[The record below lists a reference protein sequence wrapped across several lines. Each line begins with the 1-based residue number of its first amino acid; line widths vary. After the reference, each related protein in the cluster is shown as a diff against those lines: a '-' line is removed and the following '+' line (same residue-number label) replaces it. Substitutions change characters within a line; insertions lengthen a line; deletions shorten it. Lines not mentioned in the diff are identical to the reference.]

1 MAAMQRPSSEGSKMD
16 RSTLA
21 TAQVLPAL
29 SRSTMVATPDVVVS
43 ESDTSKAARLARQ
56 SLPMYEGCY
65 TFAQLYL
72 GNLGIIT
79 ARVMQPGEE

>member
-1 MAAMQRPSSEGSKMD
+1 MD

-29 SRSTMVATPDVVVS
+29 SRSTMMQTPDVVAS
-43 ESDTSKAARLARQ
+43 ESDHSKAARLARL
-56 SLPMYEGCY
+56 SLPMYEGTY
-65 TFAQLYL
+65 SYAQLYV

>member
-1 MAAMQRPSSEGSKMD
+1 MD

-21 TAQVLPAL
+21 TAQILPAL
-29 SRSTMVATPDVVVS
+29 KRTMQSTPDTMPS
-43 ESDTSKAARLARQ
+43 ESDHSKAARLARQ
-56 SLPMYEGCY
+56 SAPMYEGTY
-65 TFAQLYL
+65 SYAQLYC

>member
-1 MAAMQRPSSEGSKMD
+1 MN
-16 RSTLA
+16 RSDLA

-29 SRSTMVATPDVVVS
+29 NRATMMQTPDVVVS
-43 ESDTSKAARLARQ
+43 ESDTSRAARLARA
-56 SLPMYEGCY
+56 SLPMYEGHY
-65 TFAQLYL
+65 TYAQLYV

>member
-1 MAAMQRPSSEGSKMD
+1 MD

-29 SRSTMVATPDVVVS
+29 SRATMQSTPDVVAS
-43 ESDTSKAARLARQ
+43 ESDHSKAARLARA

-65 TFAQLYL
+65 SYAQLYV

-79 ARVMQPGEE
+79 ARVVEPGDE